1 MRSRTFRASSLR
13 RPTRGSGRSRR
24 GIALSRR
31 SRPPRIPFCTGCIE
45 TLPYE
50 ISSPIV
56 AIVRLPRNTLRPRFA
71 VNPRPEATFASSISY
86 HRENTIQEK
95 CCSGK
100 MPFRINGI
108 PIVFA
113 AMPGT
118 PAGEKG
124 LRRPLRTI
132 RTDRCGEGRA
142 RPSGP
147 RTSPRG
153 IFPSA
158 GGSSRAGSE

>member
-1 MRSRTFRASSLR
+1 MRSKTFRASSPR
-13 RPTRGSGRSRR
+13 TPARGSDRNRR

-50 ISSPIV
+50 ISSLIV

-124 LRRPLRTI
+124 GRRLEDDQNGPMR
-132 RTDRCGEGRA
+132 RGEGSSFRA
-142 RPSGP
+142 SD
-147 RTSPRG
+147 
-153 IFPSA
+153 I
-158 GGSSRAGSE
+158 SSRDFPVSGWLQPGRI